1 MGTSRKKIHKK
12 PAMAIHKKPAM
23 SKAKGKQ
30 HKPAEEETK
39 KELPTQIFV
48 KQWQKT
54 YEGKYYVWE
63 LESIAVKPGLSCK
76 SKFVGFACEVCVC
89 CLGIANMNVGVCL
102 WTSILPHEY
111 MWGRSIC

>member
-1 MGTSRKKIHKK
+1 MGTSRKKIHNK
-12 PAMAIHKKPAM
+12 PAMTIHKKPATG
-23 SKAKGKQ
+23 KAKGKQ

-39 KELPTQIFV
+39 EEFSTQIFV

-89 CLGIANMNVGVCL
+89 LCVCACLCVLFVWA
-102 WTSILPHEY
+102 
-111 MWGRSIC
+111 